1 MSCVMEGQFDDV
13 EEISRDLNKIIEIIQ
28 PERDLISNTAE
39 DWEYDS
45 YSDDDEDDFYLEDS
59 PSLAGRIKGPGQNN
73 SQNQQIQTGNIQ
85 GGKLRSF
92 QPEYLKKF
100 SNKISVD
107 KYDAAK
113 FSKLEDQSR
122 RLELERSRV
131 KDKSDRATVEQ
142 VMDPRTR
149 MIIFKLLNRGF
160 IASING
166 CISTGKEANVYHCLT
181 ADGGHRAVKIFKTSI
196 LVFKDRDKYIT
207 GEFRFRNGYGR
218 KNPRKMVKTWAEK
231 EMRNLS
237 RIHAAGILSPEP
249 ILLRSHVLLMD
260 FLGTDGWP
268 APRLS
273 HVEIS
278 ESKSRELYR
287 DVVIMARKMFHDC
300 KLVHGDLSEFNMLYH
315 ESKAYVIDVSQ
326 SVEHDHPHALEF
338 LRKDLTNVN
347 AFFQKKGVAVLSL
360 KELFDFVVDPGLG
373 DVEDHLDKMSE
384 VAAGRTDQ
392 ERTDQELVDE
402 EIFKKVYIPSNLN
415 EVDRPDLDIANIKA
429 GGDVDYSA
437 VTGLDI
443 ENEQDADNEDQSDCS
458 ESGDEEKDVKK
469 FISSH
474 RPRDESP
481 NSKKERKKAIK
492 DANAEQRKVK
502 TKKHVKKR
510 KEQAGR
516 NATKK

>member
-1 MSCVMEGQFDDV
+1 MSCEIEDGQFDDV
-13 EEISRDLNKIIEIIQ
+13 EEVSRDLTKIIEILP
-28 PERDLISNTAE
+28 PERDVKNNDE
-39 DWEYDS
+39 EEEWDDDS
-45 YSDDDEDDFYLEDS
+45 YSDDDEDFYLDDS
-59 PSLAGRIKGPGQNN
+59 RSLAGKLKVPGQLG
-73 SQNQQIQTGNIQ
+73 SQNQQNGNIQ
-85 GGKLRSF
+85 GGNLRTF
-92 QPEYLKKF
+92 QPEYLKKYT
-100 SNKISVD
+100 NKICVE
-107 KYDAAK
+107 KYDGAK

-196 LVFKDRDKYIT
+196 LVFKDRDKYVT

-237 RIHAAGILSPEP
+237 RIHSAGILSPEP

-273 HVEIS
+273 HIEIS

-287 DVVIMARKMFHDC
+287 DVVITARKMFHVC

-315 ESKAYVIDVSQ
+315 EGKAYIIDVSQ

-347 AFFQKKGVAVLSL
+347 EFFRKKGVAVLSL

-373 DVEDHLDKMSE
+373 EDCEEHLDRMAE
-384 VAAGRTDQ
+384 VAAGRTEQ
-392 ERTDQELVDE
+392 ERSQQELVE
-402 EIFKKVYIPSNLN
+402 ESFFKKVYIPSRLN
-415 EVDRPDLDIANIKA
+415 EVDRPDLDIKKIKA
-429 GGDVDYSA
+429 GGDVEYTA
-437 VTGLDI
+437 VTGLEVNEKEEI
-443 ENEQDADNEDQSDCS
+443 EDESDCS
-458 ESGDEEKDVKK
+458 ESEEEEDKEVKK
-469 FISSH
+469 FVNSS

-492 DANAEQRKVK
+492 EANAEQRKVK
-502 TKKHVKKR
+502 VKKHVKKR

-516 NATKK
+516 SSTKK

>member
-1 MSCVMEGQFDDV
+1 MSCAMEGQFDDV

-39 DWEYDS
+39 EWDEDS
-45 YSDDDEDDFYLEDS
+45 YSDDDEDDCYLEDS
-59 PSLAGRIKGPGQNN
+59 PSLAGRN
-73 SQNQQIQTGNIQ
+73 SQNPQIQSGNIQ

-92 QPEYLKKF
+92 QPEYLKKY

-122 RLELERSRV
+122 RLELDRSRV

-181 ADGGHRAVKIFKTSI
+181 ADGGHRAVKIFKTSV
-196 LVFKDRDKYIT
+196 LVFKDRDKYVT

-237 RIHAAGILSPEP
+237 RIHASGILSPEP

-347 AFFQKKGVAVLSL
+347 EFFRKKGVAVLSL

-373 DVEDHLDKMSE
+373 DNSEEHLDKLAE

-402 EIFKKVYIPSNLN
+402 EVFKKVYIPRRLN

-429 GGDVDYSA
+429 GGEVDYSA

-443 ENEQDADNEDQSDCS
+443 ENEQDGDNEDSDWS
-458 ESGDEEKDVKK
+458 ESGDGEEDKDAKVKNK
-469 FISSH
+469 FVSSH

-502 TKKHVKKR
+502 IKKHVKKK
-510 KEQAGR
+510 KEQSGR